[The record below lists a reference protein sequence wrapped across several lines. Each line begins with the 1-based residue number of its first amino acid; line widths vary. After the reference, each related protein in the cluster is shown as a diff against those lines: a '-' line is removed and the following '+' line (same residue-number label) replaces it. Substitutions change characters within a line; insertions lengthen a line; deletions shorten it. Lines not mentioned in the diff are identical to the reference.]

1 MIRIITT
8 EEERASL
15 CPARKFE
22 QISGELGKE
31 EVSLHVLKEEEIE
44 DVLKSFGKEDTIL
57 AETKNY
63 RILTAVRESGIRST
77 AENIQAVKFDEDK
90 LLLKRVLAPRM
101 VLTPRE
107 VNLATENTLHVSY
120 FVKPLMLEDS
130 IGIDERSLCR
140 NVEEANRKV
149 EAIKREYGL
158 PSIVEEYIDGED
170 VTCAVV
176 KNNYGSLLM
185 MPVVIQPNAAS
196 PYLSY
201 DAKNGNRETYSPVND
216 TILRM
221 RICQAAAETFDAIG
235 AEHYA
240 RIDMRVKDGYPYVLE
255 VNLYPGLGNTG
266 YMYQALRLNGYDY
279 RDFLKEILSTA
290 TPQIPQ
296 R

>member
-140 NVEEANRKV
+140 NVEEAKRKV
-149 EAIKREYGL
+149 EAIRRDYGL
-158 PSIVEEYIDGED
+158 PSIVEEYIDGDD

-176 KNNYGSLLM
+176 KNERGLFML
-185 MPVVIQPNAAS
+185 PVVIQPNAAS

-240 RIDMRVKDGYPYVLE
+240 RIDMRIRDGRPYVLE

-266 YMYQALRLNGYDY
+266 YMYQALRLKGYDY
-279 RDFLKEILSTA
+279 RDFLKEILSTV

>member
-22 QISGELGKE
+22 QILGELGKE

-44 DVLKSFGKEDTIL
+44 DALKSFGKEDTFL

-63 RILTAVRESGIRST
+63 RILTAVRESGMRST

-107 VNLATENTLHVSY
+107 VNLATESTLHVSY

-130 IGIDERSLCR
+130 IGIDECSLCR
-140 NVEEANRKV
+140 NVEEAKRKV
-149 EAIKREYGL
+149 EAIRQDYGL

-176 KNNYGSLLM
+176 KNRDGLFML
-185 MPVVIQPNAAS
+185 PVVIQPNAAS

-216 TILRM
+216 SILRM

-240 RIDMRVKDGYPYVLE
+240 RIDMRIKDGRPYVLE
-255 VNLYPGLGNTG
+255 VNLYPGLGKTG
-266 YMYQALRLNGYDY
+266 YMYQALRLKGYGY